1 MLKMLGAACVIF
13 SASAVGFGFS
23 ENVRRQCAQ
32 LTALI
37 EALTYLKSEML
48 YRRTPLPQAL
58 GMLAEHSADAAVG
71 GLFAKA
77 AEKLEES
84 CTLSVHAAFRA
95 ALGMAD
101 GLVLSAQTRQAL
113 LSLSLSLG
121 QAGARAGAGLGATFR
136 AAPAVGAWK
145 ERTMPE
151 LCDHWDLCGNGPG
164 GDLTVNDGN

>member
-23 ENVRRQCAQ
+23 GNVRRQCAQ

-84 CTLSVHAAFRA
+84 CLNCC
-95 ALGMAD
+95 
-101 GLVLSAQTRQAL
+101 
-113 LSLSLSLG
+113 
-121 QAGARAGAGLGATFR
+121 
-136 AAPAVGAWK
+136 WK
-145 ERTMPE
+145 KRR
-151 LCDHWDLCGNGPG
+151 
-164 GDLTVNDGN
+164 

>member
-23 ENVRRQCAQ
+23 GNVRRQCAQ

-77 AEKLEES
+77 RKVAPRP
-84 CTLSVHAAFRA
+84 AP
-95 ALGMAD
+95 ALAPARPD
-101 GLVLSAQTRQAL
+101 PA
-113 LSLSLSLG
+113 
-121 QAGARAGAGLGATFR
+121 ARARG
-136 AAPAVGAWK
+136 
-145 ERTMPE
+145 
-151 LCDHWDLCGNGPG
+151 
-164 GDLTVNDGN
+164 

>member
-23 ENVRRQCAQ
+23 GNVRRQCAQ

-84 CTLSVHAAFRA
+84 CMLSVHAAFRA

-121 QAGARAGAGLGATFR
+121 QLDLDGRSARWSWPRSDFPRSSGCWSREEAHGAGAMRPLGSAR
-136 AAPAVGAWK
+136 EWPW
-145 ERTMPE
+145 R
-151 LCDHWDLCGNGPG
+151 
-164 GDLTVNDGN
+164 

>member
-23 ENVRRQCAQ
+23 GNVRRQCAQ

-121 QAGARAGAGLGATFR
+121 QQERALELASERLSAQLRLLEQGRSARCRSYATIGICAGMAL
-136 AAPAVGAWK
+136 AVI
-145 ERTMPE
+145 
-151 LCDHWDLCGNGPG
+151 LL
-164 GDLTVNDGN
+164 

>member
-23 ENVRRQCAQ
+23 GNVRRQCAQ

-71 GLFAKA
+71 GLLAKA
-77 AEKLEES
+77 AKKLEES

-101 GLVLSAQTRQAL
+101 GQAL

-121 QAGARAGAGLGATFR
+121 QLDLDGQERALELASERLSAQLRLLEQGRSARCRSYATIGICAGMAL
-136 AAPAVGAWK
+136 AVI
-145 ERTMPE
+145 
-151 LCDHWDLCGNGPG
+151 LL
-164 GDLTVNDGN
+164 

>member
-23 ENVRRQCAQ
+23 GNVRRQCAQ

-58 GMLAEHSADAAVG
+58 GMLAEHSADAAFG
-71 GLFAKA
+71 GLLLTERTRGLPRGTRHVGRTRPFRADA
-77 AEKLEES
+77 AG
-84 CTLSVHAAFRA
+84 AAFAQPLARA
-95 ALGMAD
+95 AGS
-101 GLVLSAQTRQAL
+101 GR
-113 LSLSLSLG
+113 
-121 QAGARAGAGLGATFR
+121 AGACACAGLGATFR
-136 AAPAVGAWK
+136 AAPAVGAGK

-151 LCDHWDLCGNGPG
+151 LCDHWDLRGNGPG

>member
-23 ENVRRQCAQ
+23 GNVRRQCAQ

-95 ALGMAD
+95 DA
-101 GLVLSAQTRQAL
+101 
-113 LSLSLSLG
+113 
-121 QAGARAGAGLGATFR
+121 AGAAFAQPLARTAGSGRAGACAGAGLGATFR
-136 AAPAVGAWK
+136 AAPAAGAGK
-145 ERTMPE
+145 KRTVPE
-151 LCDHWDLCGNGPG
+151 LCDHWDLRGNGPG

>member
-23 ENVRRQCAQ
+23 GNVRRQCAQ

-58 GMLAEHSADAAVG
+58 
-71 GLFAKA
+71 AKA

-84 CTLSVHAAFRA
+84 CMLSVHAAFRA

-121 QAGARAGAGLGATFR
+121 QLDLDGQERALELASERLSAQLRLLEQGRSARCRSYATIGICAGMAL
-136 AAPAVGAWK
+136 AVI
-145 ERTMPE
+145 
-151 LCDHWDLCGNGPG
+151 LL
-164 GDLTVNDGN
+164 

>member
-23 ENVRRQCAQ
+23 GNVRRQCAQ

-84 CTLSVHAAFRA
+84 FRMAFDDVIWTSVKISGTKMTID
-95 ALGMAD
+95 L
-101 GLVLSAQTRQAL
+101 QENIKN
-113 LSLSLSLG
+113 
-121 QAGARAGAGLGATFR
+121 
-136 AAPAVGAWK
+136 K
-145 ERTMPE
+145 EITMTT
-151 LCDHWDLCGNGPG
+151 D
-164 GDLTVNDGN
+164 